1 MNFKEMAL
9 KAEEE
14 FDFMKALEYY
24 EKAFD
29 ELCVEDGSLQKYAN
43 LLLEFQRYEKARK
56 VLEIL
61 VQKTAEKQYMEKLAQ
76 VYEELG
82 MADLAAIIYEK
93 LGVVNSTKSDLK
105 VKQIDESVIKK
116 FLELFSGREDVFA
129 VQTSTGYYPVRLP
142 MKERDVI
149 DHLEGSKTIGVY
161 PLRSDNCVKFAVLDV
176 DLKDIVLKDREKALL
191 NCQEVVKQL
200 CKELEIEGIKHYIE
214 FSGNKGYHVWIFFNT
229 WVQAYKVRLVLKRIV
244 SEVSIPEHIG
254 VEIFPKQSDTAGGLG
269 NLIKLPLGI
278 HRKTAN
284 KCVFVDKDLEP
295 IPNQL
300 EYLMKIEQNDAKIF
314 ERLYN
319 ELLQQSSDELPHTDE
334 PKNARKDIKKII
346 RSEIDHAKTSD
357 TINYMIQSCHVLN
370 QIVEKI
376 QKFAYIEIDEE
387 YILIAACG
395 FLEES
400 KRFLAG
406 LLESTINYSHHRLE
420 AILNSLDSIPISC
433 EEIREQIVNKSL
445 ALSLDRCNCRFKTV
459 FNSPICFVIDC
470 LSFILQKAD
479 VRDLVRKILD
489 KTRKRAEIEAQI
501 KALKT
506 ILALKMTNDEM
517 RVENVVVRKNNGEIQ
532 IIL

>member
-1 MNFKEMAL
+1 MNFKELAL

-14 FDFMKALEYY
+14 FDFVKALEYY
-24 EKAFD
+24 EKAFN

-43 LLLEFQRYEKARK
+43 LLLEFQRYEKARE

-82 MADLAAIIYEK
+82 MTDLAALIYEK
-93 LGVVNSTKSDLK
+93 LGTVNPVKNDLK
-105 VKQIDESVIKK
+105 VNQIDQRVIKK

-129 VQTSTGYYPVRLP
+129 VQTSTGYYPVRSP
-142 MKERDVI
+142 MKERDII

-161 PLRSDNCVKFAVLDV
+161 PLRSDNCIKFAAFDV
-176 DLKDIVLKDREKALL
+176 DLKDTVLKDREKALL
-191 NCQEVVKQL
+191 NCQEVVKQI
-200 CKELEIEGIKHYIE
+200 CKELEIEGIKHYLE

-244 SEVSIPEHIG
+244 SEISIPEHIS

-269 NLIKLPLGI
+269 NLIKLPLGV

-284 KCVFVDKDLEP
+284 RCVFVDKNLEP
-295 IPNQL
+295 VSNQL
-300 EYLMKIEQNDAKIF
+300 EYLMKMEQNDVKIL

-319 ELLQQSSDELPHTDE
+319 DLLQQNSHELPRIDE
-334 PKNARKDIKKII
+334 PKNTQKNIKKII

-357 TINYMIQSCHVLN
+357 TINHVIQSCHVLN
-370 QIVEKI
+370 QIAEKI
-376 QKFAYIEIDEE
+376 QKSAYITTDEE

-400 KRFLAG
+400 KRFLTS
-406 LLESTINYSHHRLE
+406 LLENTINYSQHRLE

-433 EEIREQIVNKSL
+433 EEIREQIVNKSI
-445 ALSLDRCNCRFKTV
+445 ALSLERCNCKFKTV
-459 FNSPICFVIDC
+459 FNSPICFAVDC
-470 LSFILQKAD
+470 LSFVLQKVD

-489 KTRKRAEIEAQI
+489 KTRKKTEIEVQI
-501 KALKT
+501 KTLKT
-506 ILALKMTNDEM
+506 ILALKMTNDEIH
-517 RVENVVVRKNNGEIQ
+517 VENMVVRKNNGEIQ